1 MGITRKHFL
10 SFMATISIVVIF
22 FLMISYFTLPIY
34 YNQSRKEVLR
44 QEFNAVLKQLDG
56 MPEKKMVTALR
67 KYEAQH
73 QGLFFSLSNEK
84 GRLIYPEQD
93 RLDDY
98 DIESES
104 FSDSKHAEAGYWT
117 ETVKTDVKDYLI
129 VTGQYIFPSLTSIS
143 QTLLTL
149 YPFIILLFMFLVFGA
164 AFLYSRWSTRRIRQ
178 LSQET
183 RALRQLDQNL
193 TCTVTGQDE
202 ISLLAQDINALYE
215 SLLISIKD
223 LKRENELALEREKEK
238 MNFLR
243 MTSHELKTPITS
255 MIGIVDGMIYQVGDF
270 KNRDKYLLEC
280 RTILQEQSH
289 LVHSILEAS
298 KLDLLLNPNQDEFS
312 VREMLDSLMASYE
325 TSMALEDRE
334 LVYDVEDFMIQAHR
348 FYLERA
354 IRNIIDNALHYT
366 KPKGIISIC
375 TQNNQIKISNQVDQ
389 PIDGE
394 QLDHLFEP
402 FYRPDFSRSRHDG
415 GTGLGLYIVD
425 QILSKHNINYSLK
438 PRGDYMVFT
447 LNFNQCD

>member
-1 MGITRKHFL
+1 MGLTRKHFL

-44 QEFNAVLKQLDG
+44 QEFNTVLKKLDG

-73 QGLFFSLSNEK
+73 QGLFFSLSNKK
-84 GRLIYPEQD
+84 GKLIYPEQD

-183 RALRQLDQNL
+183 RALRQLD
-193 TCTVTGQDE
+193 
-202 ISLLAQDINALYE
+202 
-215 SLLISIKD
+215 
-223 LKRENELALEREKEK
+223 
-238 MNFLR
+238 
-243 MTSHELKTPITS
+243 
-255 MIGIVDGMIYQVGDF
+255 
-270 KNRDKYLLEC
+270 
-280 RTILQEQSH
+280 
-289 LVHSILEAS
+289 
-298 KLDLLLNPNQDEFS
+298 
-312 VREMLDSLMASYE
+312 
-325 TSMALEDRE
+325 
-334 LVYDVEDFMIQAHR
+334 
-348 FYLERA
+348 
-354 IRNIIDNALHYT
+354 
-366 KPKGIISIC
+366 
-375 TQNNQIKISNQVDQ
+375 
-389 PIDGE
+389 
-394 QLDHLFEP
+394 
-402 FYRPDFSRSRHDG
+402 
-415 GTGLGLYIVD
+415 
-425 QILSKHNINYSLK
+425 
-438 PRGDYMVFT
+438 
-447 LNFNQCD
+447 